1 MLRAWA
7 LAPVL
12 AALLLPR
19 AAAAAPCDGVVV
31 TVDND
36 DRGSGYSEEQPEN
49 FQSHDVDACAGTY
62 RYLSQYVGDGS
73 TDGKAIWTPTI
84 TVDGT
89 YQVTTSFRASAN
101 RTDDADYVLVG
112 DDGSEH
118 TVVVDQRGDGCM
130 QVELGEIWCV
140 VGGSCRVVLDGTD
153 DNKSDAADQT
163 TFTLV
168 DCEPPPPSPC
178 DPIAAAGFEVCAS
191 APMHCEGVF
200 SGGEGCVALC
210 AAAGMDCVARYGGEP
225 GCSQEATMIPC
236 DEVNDHQS
244 DYCVCEG
251 GPAGSSSGGGGT
263 QGDDASGGA
272 ADGSS
277 SGGGEG
283 GASTGAALPE
293 TSSGGA
299 IAGSSDGG
307 SAGVLPG
314 GTSRGAGPGCA
325 CDHGRGDD
333 GGALL
338 VLLSLLARPRRSR
351 RAGGWRIG
359 DSNP

>member
-1 MLRAWA
+1 MSRA
-7 LAPVL
+7 LAITTLLL
-12 AALLLPR
+12 ATSLPR

-36 DRGSGYSEEQPEN
+36 DPGSGYGEEQPEN

-73 TDGKAIWTPTI
+73 TDGKAIWTPNI

-89 YQVTTSFRASAN
+89 YRVTTSFRASAN
-101 RTDDADYVLVG
+101 RTDDADYTLVG

-118 TVVVDQRGDGCM
+118 TVVVDQRGDGCVH
-130 QVELGEIWCV
+130 VELGEIWCV
-140 VGGSCRVVLDGTD
+140 VGGSCRLVLDGTD
-153 DNKSDAADQT
+153 DAKSDAADET
-163 TFTLV
+163 SFELV

-200 SGGEGCVALC
+200 SQGEGCVALC

-225 GCSQEATMIPC
+225 GCSQEATRIPC

-251 GPAGSSSGGGGT
+251 GPAGTSTGSSGEGGGSSGGVVDASSSGGSLDDGT
-263 QGDDASGGA
+263 GAPEPAAS
-272 ADGSS
+272 SS
-277 SGGGEG
+277 SG
-283 GASTGAALPE
+283 
-293 TSSGGA
+293 SGV
-299 IAGSSDGG
+299 GSSDGG

-314 GTSRGAGPGCA
+314 GTSRGATAGCG
-325 CDHGRGDD
+325 CDYGRD
-333 GGALL
+333 GGGAVV
-338 VLLSLLARPRRSR
+338 VLLSLLAWPRRSR
-351 RAGGWRIG
+351 R
-359 DSNP
+359 